1 MLENADFENGLS
13 GWSSTSNV
21 YSDTSAHFHGSKS
34 VSVTGSLNSER
45 HAQKTV
51 AVHTAASTRETF
63 RLSGWAKGYALPD
76 HERKGAKAPA
86 FRLRAR
92 IVYTDGTSEDFFAPF
107 SPSAEEWQFASVEF
121 SKSLE
126 KRLHH

>member
-21 YSDTSAHFHGSKS
+21 YSDTSTHFHGSKS

-45 HAQKTV
+45 YALKTV

-63 RLSGWAKGYALPD
+63 RLSGWAKGNSLPTQG
-76 HERKGAKAPA
+76 H
-86 FRLRAR
+86 L
-92 IVYTDGTSEDFFAPF
+92 GTYIF
-107 SPSAEEWQFASVEF
+107 
-121 SKSLE
+121 
-126 KRLHH
+126 